1 MLYEDL
7 PRHEKTRAILIEKAE
22 FPIVYPFLT
31 PAKIGG
37 VERTEIELTEPTVA
51 DLKTARTAKD
61 SIDSTVRLLCCV
73 SDMTEDEAQKLATRD
88 FKRISDTLAPFL

>member
-1 MLYEDL
+1 MNYEDL
-7 PRHEKTRAILIEKAE
+7 PRDEKTGAILIEKAE
-22 FPIVYPFLT
+22 FPVVYPFLT
-31 PAKIGG
+31 PVEIAG
-37 VERTEIELTEPTVA
+37 VERAEIELGEPTVA
-51 DLKTARTAKD
+51 DLKAARTAKD